1 MSEEEFEE
9 EYKMTKAQAKEKYS
23 STGSWLNEQ
32 GVAEGQLDEI
42 FNPSSALAQILRTA
56 SQAAGDYI
64 PIGLGAIGTFA
75 ATSALAGPVV
85 AAMVGTTVG
94 NSMLQSL
101 QNNQNKIPG
110 FIQKIVEKYFGNDSE
125 GIEFALLHAKAAFL
139 DKPEFRW
146 RAQQWPVTL
155 KKNDAEAII
164 EKNDKNWLEQHS
176 QKSEQGVAEAT
187 GDTRFDSMMGKIKAG
202 ATPNTPKRFIKD
214 IKKVAKIKYKFQV
227 GDWVT
232 IDPNETAK
240 RPSSGM
246 IGRIS
251 IYSSEGDAVVNL
263 SADLQEPIA
272 LIHEMIAKW
281 KEGNEIVIG
290 HRIDR
295 EDGFIAN
302 KASNIFYKLMQ
313 YVNPKM
319 QKGGFDFMLIDKK
332 ALEVLNQIDERNRFF
347 QGDVLW
353 LGFNTAFI
361 PYTRL
366 KRTIGK
372 SQWSLSKKLKYFID
386 GLLNTSYVPI
396 RLMSFLG
403 ICFSFFGFLYALVIV
418 YNRFIHNTPFTG
430 WAPLMIIIL
439 IIGGLI
445 MLMLGIIGEY
455 VWRTY
460 DETRKR
466 PIYII
471 KDKFIKDE

>member
-1 MSEEEFEE
+1 MKLSFVIPVYRNE
-9 EYKMTKAQAKEKYS
+9 
-23 STGSWLNEQ
+23 GSLFPTYDKLIELVIQLQFQYEIIFVNDGSDDLSINELISLHKKDNN
-32 GVAEGQLDEI
+32 VKVISFSRNFGQ
-42 FNPSSALAQILRTA
+42 
-56 SQAAGDYI
+56 
-64 PIGLGAIGTFA
+64 
-75 ATSALAGPVV
+75 V
-85 AAMVGTTVG
+85 AAVIAG
-94 NSMLQSL
+94 LR
-101 QNNQNKIPG
+101 
-110 FIQKIVEKYFGNDSE
+110 E
-125 GIEFALLHAKAAFL
+125 
-139 DKPEFRW
+139 
-146 RAQQWPVTL
+146 VT
-155 KKNDAEAII
+155 
-164 EKNDKNWLEQHS
+164 
-176 QKSEQGVAEAT
+176 
-187 GDTRFDSMMGKIKAG
+187 
-202 ATPNTPKRFIKD
+202 
-214 IKKVAKIKYKFQV
+214 
-227 GDWVT
+227 
-232 IDPNETAK
+232 
-240 RPSSGM
+240 
-246 IGRIS
+246 
-251 IYSSEGDAVVNL
+251 GDAVVNL

-319 QKGGFDFMLIDKK
+319 PKGGFDFMLIDKK

-439 IIGGLI
+439 IN
-445 MLMLGIIGEY
+445 IIW
-455 VWRTY
+455 V
-460 DETRKR
+460 
-466 PIYII
+466 I
-471 KDKFIKDE
+471 